1 MNIAKLAR
9 EVKCRRLYTW
19 LRECKKLTDIHDLTK
34 VERDYKKE
42 CGYLIEKIKQLKLGN
57 LFSITVNKDHE
68 ISSISFNQ
76 EIFAT
81 GIIKC

>member
-1 MNIAKLAR
+1 
-9 EVKCRRLYTW
+9 
-19 LRECKKLTDIHDLTK
+19 

-81 GIIKC
+81 GIKYN